1 MNEILEKVKRL
12 VAAGEL
18 MRALEMLGTVA
29 PGIPGMEEQV
39 IQLESRNSAYEK
51 ALRAGL
57 VEPLGAEYNGIAKG
71 VLDLVKEAEREENQS
86 EDDLRNPSDEALE
99 LTPVPGEKIVLYYKS
114 FRTGQIM
121 EMKVSPDM
129 NTLELK
135 KSLIRKAVPKYYRS
149 ADLQEVF
156 GFDLMVLRTGMALDD
171 TRSLRENGLQ
181 PEDTVYLQKYF
192 FNIQAEEEAVEDEEG

>member
-71 VLDLVKEAEREENQS
+71 VLDLVKEAEREENRS
-86 EDDLRNPSDEALE
+86 EDDLRNPSDDALE

-121 EMKVSPDM
+121 EMKASPDM
-129 NTLELK
+129 NTQELK
-135 KSLIRKAVPKYYRS
+135 KNLIRKAVPKYYRS
-149 ADLQEVF
+149 TDLQEVF

-192 FNIQAEEEAVEDEEG
+192 FNIQAEEEAVEEEG

>member
-71 VLDLVKEAEREENQS
+71 VLDLVKEAEREENRS

-121 EMKVSPDM
+121 EMKASPDM
-129 NTLELK
+129 NTQELK
-135 KSLIRKAVPKYYRS
+135 KNLIRKAVPKYYRS
-149 ADLQEVF
+149 TDLQEVF

-192 FNIQAEEEAVEDEEG
+192 FSSELDEAAAEDEEG